1 MTATAIMATGM
12 GMITGMNT
20 GTIMAMQHE
29 HAHHD
34 HGAKPVA
41 VGIPAMRAERADP
54 PRLSLMALSASQRL
68 MLVTPVI
75 AALWLLTIWALRDG

>member
-1 MTATAIMATGM
+1 
-12 GMITGMNT
+12 
-20 GTIMAMQHE
+20 
-29 HAHHD
+29 
-34 HGAKPVA
+34 
-41 VGIPAMRAERADP
+41 MRAERADP